1 MKSILDIATN
11 IIIIGAIVLSILSNL
26 NCLHR
31 LQHNNKKLYGFVTA
45 VRIVGIFFLF
55 VYTVSNVPYYF
66 NEIKDGNKAHA
77 LLKTLF
83 VSSTK

>member
-31 LQHNNKKLYGFVTA
+31 LQHNNKKIYGFVTG
-45 VRIVGIFFLF
+45 VRILGIFFLF
-55 VYTVSNVPYYF
+55 IYTVSNVPYYF
-66 NEIKDGNKAHA
+66 NEIKDGSKAHT